1 MGRTVGTCLT
11 KTSLRNLFFGPCSY
25 RHLVDR
31 IAGRNLRGSLPKI
44 REVTIGT
51 DECDE
56 LSV

>member
-1 MGRTVGTCLT
+1 M
-11 KTSLRNLFFGPCSY
+11 SYEDFAQESIFGPCSY